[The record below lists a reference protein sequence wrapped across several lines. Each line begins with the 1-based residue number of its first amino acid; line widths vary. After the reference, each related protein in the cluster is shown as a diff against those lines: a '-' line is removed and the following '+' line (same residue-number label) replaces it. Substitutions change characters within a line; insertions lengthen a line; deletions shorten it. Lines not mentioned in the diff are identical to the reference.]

1 MLMLVLS
8 WDGLFSASPGGTR
21 PGRCEQGPGPE
32 SLQERGLRREKI
44 KRLLIYLCFRD
55 TEKEIG

>member
-8 WDGLFSASPGGTR
+8 WDGLFSASPGVEGGGAGTR

-32 SLQERGLRREKI
+32 SLQERGLKREK
-44 KRLLIYLCFRD
+44 
-55 TEKEIG
+55 TETVTHLFVF

>member
-1 MLMLVLS
+1 MLIFVLS
-8 WDGLFSASPGGTR
+8 WDGLFSASPGGTG

-44 KRLLIYLCFRD
+44 EAVTHLFVF
-55 TEKEIG
+55 

>member
-1 MLMLVLS
+1 MLIFVLS
-8 WDGLFSASPGGTR
+8 WDGLFSASPGGGTG

-44 KRLLIYLCFRD
+44 EAVTHLFVF
-55 TEKEIG
+55 